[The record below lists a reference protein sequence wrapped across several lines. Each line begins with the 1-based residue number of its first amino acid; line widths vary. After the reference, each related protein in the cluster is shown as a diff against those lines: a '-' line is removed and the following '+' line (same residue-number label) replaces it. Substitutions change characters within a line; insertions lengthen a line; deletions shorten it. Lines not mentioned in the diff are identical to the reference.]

1 MSEPKFKI
9 GELVR
14 LKSYDTSLVIET
26 YHSTIS
32 EPKKYFYKCV
42 YFDNQGIIREYE
54 LRETS
59 LREF

>member
-14 LKSYDTSLVIET
+14 LKCSYTTLVIENYRFT
-26 YHSTIS
+26 LT
-32 EPKKYFYKCV
+32 EPQKCFYKCV
-42 YFDNQGIIREYE
+42 YIDNQGIIREYE